1 MNEDEIKGMTVPGL
15 VAIVM
20 KDIQR
25 FISLHAEVLPL
36 DEVKEKLL
44 TLEVAIQTLQK
55 HEKLEAM
62 K

>member
-1 MNEDEIKGMTVPGL
+1 MNEDEIKNMTVPGL

-25 FISLHAEVLPL
+25 FISLHAEILPSE
-36 DEVKEKLL
+36 EVHEKLL

-55 HEKLEAM
+55 HEKLEGM